1 MARHPALLTRPS
13 LQSILLK
20 RLNQT
25 TFPVCQRRPH
35 SAHTVNDLPSSSSS
49 LNDEFSPT
57 PRLRFAPSP
66 TGHLHLGGLRTAL
79 FNHLLA
85 RKWKGKWLLRIEDT
99 DRTRYTEGA
108 VDSLRQAL
116 DWAGLDYDEG
126 VGIGGKYGPYTQS
139 ERLDIYHHYAK
150 HLLERDHAYECF
162 CSPSELEAIKA
173 SLKTQGQ
180 RHSYDGRC
188 RHLTE
193 EDKGRRKRAGE
204 KYVVRYK
211 SSSEALSIPP
221 DLIFGDHQPS
231 APTAGFDDFV
241 LMKSDGWPTY
251 HLASV
256 VDDHLMGI
264 THVLRGEEWLPSI
277 PKHHSLY
284 QAMGWQPPQFA
295 HLPLLC
301 NTDGTKLSKR
311 RGDTFVQHY
320 QKQGYEPAALLNF
333 LALMGWDY
341 HTALA
346 STTSLEEHIR
356 SDGHSLYELFTLPQL
371 IRSFDIR
378 HIAHRKAAV
387 NPSKLGFLNKM
398 TLRRMAGR
406 LGKDGHLV
414 SVGKGDADSDADADA
429 DTVVNAASELGS
441 KSATAKAA
449 VNRKDE
455 RRELISRFQGLLRG
469 EKALQ
474 GCDRVEDLEF
484 VTKVFDAE
492 LPRTTLLCEMPMHSI
507 FYFLPPTYECHES
520 QTILKDLNPKLYC
533 QYVSLFADTLQS
545 HISATPNAVLDEDA
559 VWHVIHQLMDQLRL
573 DKKPKLLVPIR
584 HALTERKKGPSIP
597 ELITILGLDETL
609 SRLRR
614 GDEFARQR

>member
-1 MARHPALLTRPS
+1 MTRHFALSRPT
-13 LQSILLK
+13 LQSVLLK
-20 RLNQT
+20 RLNRTQAL
-25 TFPVCQRRPH
+25 PACQYRCH
-35 SAHTVNDLPSSSSS
+35 STYPAEDPSSSGTEASR
-49 LNDEFSPT
+49 PT

-126 VGIGGKYGPYTQS
+126 VGIGGKHGPYTQS
-139 ERLDIYHHYAK
+139 ERLDIYHHYTK
-150 HLLERDHAYECF
+150 QLLEHDHAYECF

-188 RHLTE
+188 RHLTD
-193 EDKGRRKRAGE
+193 EDKGRRKRAEE

-211 SSSEALSIPP
+211 SSSEALIIPP

-320 QKQGYEPAALLNF
+320 MKQGYEPAALLNF

-341 HTALA
+341 QTALS
-346 STTSLEEHIR
+346 STTSLEDHIR

-371 IRSFDIR
+371 ISAFDIS

-387 NPSKLGFLNKM
+387 NPSKLDFLNKM

-414 SVGKGDADSDADADA
+414 SVGKDSEEAGVDGGSG
-429 DTVVNAASELGS
+429 SESGS
-441 KSATAKAA
+441 TKELEEH
-449 VNRKDE
+449 KDE
-455 RRELISRFQGLLRG
+455 RGELISRFQGLLRD

-474 GCDRVEDLEF
+474 GCDRLEDLEF

-545 HISATPNAVLDEDA
+545 HVSSGTKAELDENLVWDA
-559 VWHVIHQLMDQLRL
+559 IHQLMDHLRL

-597 ELITILGLDETL
+597 ELVTILGLDETL
-609 SRLRR
+609 SRLRK
-614 GDEFARQR
+614 GEEFVRQRQSQSQSQARR

>member
-1 MARHPALLTRPS
+1 MTRHFALTRPS
-13 LQSILLK
+13 LQSVILK
-20 RLNQT
+20 RLNRSHLAYLHQ
-25 TFPVCQRRPH
+25 CRSH
-35 SAHTVNDLPSSSSS
+35 SINQSGEGPSSSSKS
-49 LNDEFSPT
+49 EVAP
-57 PRLRFAPSP
+57 PAARLRFAPSP

-126 VGIGGKYGPYTQS
+126 RSRS
-139 ERLDIYHHYAK
+139 ERLDIYHHYTK
-150 HLLERDHAYECF
+150 HLLEHDHAYECF
-162 CSPSELEAIKA
+162 CTPSELEAIKA

-188 RHLTE
+188 RHLTD
-193 EDKGRRKRAGE
+193 EDKGRRKRTGQ
-204 KYVVRYK
+204 KFVVRYK
-211 SSSEALSIPP
+211 SSSEALVIPP

-320 QKQGYEPAALLNF
+320 MKQGYEPPALLNF

-341 HTALA
+341 QTAL
-346 STTSLEEHIR
+346 STSTSLEGHIR

-371 IRSFDIR
+371 INSFDIR

-387 NPSKLGFLNKM
+387 NPSKLDFLNKM

-414 SVGKGDADSDADADA
+414 SVGKGEGDDAGIDGPAES
-429 DTVVNAASELGS
+429 T
-441 KSATAKAA
+441 KAGHT
-449 VNRKDE
+449 DE
-455 RRELISRFQGLLRG
+455 RGELIGRFQGLLRDQ
-469 EKALQ
+469 KALQ
-474 GCDRVEDLEF
+474 G
-484 VTKVFDAE
+484 
-492 LPRTTLLCEMPMHSI
+492 
-507 FYFLPPTYECHES
+507 
-520 QTILKDLNPKLYC
+520 
-533 QYVSLFADTLQS
+533 
-545 HISATPNAVLDEDA
+545 
-559 VWHVIHQLMDQLRL
+559 W
-573 DKKPKLLVPIR
+573 
-584 HALTERKKGPSIP
+584 
-597 ELITILGLDETL
+597 
-609 SRLRR
+609 
-614 GDEFARQR
+614 